1 MTFGISCSTNS
12 FKVFI
17 KLLFPAKYLFVWI
30 YREQMKT
37 QKNDQASKN
46 RKNKTKE
53 NNLEVTIFNHWI
65 FLIFNL
71 TWSRKELTKTD
82 MTYCNSHLS
91 QEYYPLEFQFIG
103 QKVTIHCGIIHNV
116 ICIIW
121 LYRKHFR
128 KTKHCQSSVKKGK
141 FKSQDVNQQIE
152 RKTFI
157 CNAHWNY
164 IIHLEEL
171 WRDCIWLLNNW
182 NFWNCREISI

>member
-116 ICIIW
+116 LRVTRMLFVLFDCTESILEKPSIA
-121 LYRKHFR
+121 KA
-128 KTKHCQSSVKKGK
+128 QSKKANL
-141 FKSQDVNQQIE
+141 SL
-152 RKTFI
+152 RM
-157 CNAHWNY
+157 
-164 IIHLEEL
+164 
-171 WRDCIWLLNNW
+171 
-182 NFWNCREISI
+182 